1 MTIPHRPNTQPRH
14 TPSLDDNTVD
24 EAIGWYLRLKD
35 SSATPH
41 DRQAFETW
49 LSRDPCHQLAY
60 QEAEQ
65 LWQEIG
71 APARLYALQ
80 KATQT
85 VLKRRFKQPRHWGW
99 ALAATCLL
107 GVLLSFELW
116 REPAHLDHL
125 IADTTTAPGQSQ
137 HLQLAD
143 GSSLLLDGNSA
154 LDIDLTE
161 MQRRLTLR
169 RGRLWI
175 DAAKD
180 PQRPLIITAGEA
192 SVRVIGTHFSVM
204 RSGDR
209 VTVTVSEGQVAVSD
223 NLDHQAMLVG
233 GQQIALQDGALGPV
247 STVAIP
253 LTRAWKEGRIIFDDA
268 EISEVVAQLER
279 MLPGRVLIDKQAFS
293 ELRLSG
299 SFHANQPAA
308 LIETL
313 TDVFGITV
321 HHLPGNLLWLRPTHT
336 S

>member
-1 MTIPHRPNTQPRH
+1 MTIPHRSNTQPLH
-14 TPSLDDNTVD
+14 TPLLDDNIVD

-49 LSRDPCHQLAY
+49 LSRDPRHQLAY
-60 QEAEQ
+60 QKAKQ
-65 LWQEIG
+65 LWQEID
-71 APARLYALQ
+71 APARLFALQ
-80 KATQT
+80 RAPQT
-85 VLKRRFKQPRHWGW
+85 TPKRLPKQPRWGW
-99 ALAATCLL
+99 ALAVTCLL
-107 GVLLSFELW
+107 GMLLSFELW

-125 IADTTTAPGQSQ
+125 MADTTTAPGQTQ

-154 LDIDLTE
+154 LDIDLNET
-161 MQRRLTLR
+161 QRGLTLR
-169 RGRLWI
+169 RGRLWV

-180 PQRPLIITAGEA
+180 PQRPLIVTAGEA

-209 VTVTVSEGQVAVSD
+209 VTVTVAEGQVVVSD
-223 NLDHQAMLVG
+223 SLDHQAMLVG

-247 STVAIP
+247 SPMEIP
-253 LTRAWKEGRIIFDDA
+253 LARAWKEGRIIFDDA
-268 EISEVVAQLER
+268 EIGEVVAQLER
-279 MLPGRVLIDKQAFS
+279 MLPGRVLLDTQAFS

-308 LIETL
+308 LLETL
-313 TDVFGITV
+313 TDVVGITV

-336 S
+336 R